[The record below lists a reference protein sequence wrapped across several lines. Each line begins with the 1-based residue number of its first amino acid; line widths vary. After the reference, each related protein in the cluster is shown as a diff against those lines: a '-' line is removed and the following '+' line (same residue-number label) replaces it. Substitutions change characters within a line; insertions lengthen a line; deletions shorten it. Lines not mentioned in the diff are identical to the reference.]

1 MKLFGIAILLS
12 AVAGLALGQIIYDPV
27 RVAEAKR
34 DRAARQIAKDA
45 PELAD
50 SAKATPTELDM
61 IRKLLEIVKLQG
73 EQITQLEQRVAE
85 LETAA
90 REAEA
95 RQ

>member
-1 MKLFGIAILLS
+1 MKLIGIAILLA
-12 AVAGLALGQIIYDPV
+12 AVAGIALGQIQWDHA
-27 RVAEAKR
+27 RLEAAQQR
-34 DRAARQIAKDA
+34 TAAQTLAKDA

-50 SAKATPTELDM
+50 SEKATPTELDM